1 MGCLLTRQWEGSQ
14 RVTLPTATFLFTWL
28 LLQEI
33 TAANLIPLQRT
44 QVLEG
49 QFNLHSELV
58 HVLPQAHAA
67 CVIVVGFDAFLGSNP
82 TRHIYNASPL
92 HLIWLKSGMKF
103 CVTKL
108 YHFFRKI
115 LSSSSSTPTK
125 PVIPSPARR
134 VRITEP
140 EPSSYH
146 NDYISRLESLQQR
159 LSGMESGECDSGIRS
174 QGQK

>member
-1 MGCLLTRQWEGSQ
+1 MSPYQAVGGVSESYLANGNISVHMTPPTRDYSSKPH
-14 RVTLPTATFLFTWL
+14 PTTENSGARRSVQPPFRTGTCSATST
-28 LLQEI
+28 
-33 TAANLIPLQRT
+33 
-44 QVLEG
+44 V
-49 QFNLHSELV
+49 
-58 HVLPQAHAA
+58 AA
-67 CVIVVGFDAFLGSNP
+67 CVIVVGFDTFLGSNP
-82 TRHIYNASPL
+82 TPPIYNASRL

-146 NDYISRLESLQQR
+146 DDYISRLESLQQR

-174 QGQK
+174 RD